1 LTNKPT
7 LIVVGGPTA
16 SGKTAAAIDLALKL
30 NTEIINVDSRQVY
43 KELQIGVA
51 KPSAEE
57 LLKVTHHGVSTVG
70 IHEHYNAGMH
80 AENFEST
87 IQNLLSS
94 NGSAI
99 LCGGTG
105 LYIEALINGLDDM
118 PEIDPDLRSEIL
130 DEFVAHG
137 LDRLVQVLYQ
147 LDPNAGTLVAL
158 DNPQRVMRA
167 IELCI
172 QTQKT
177 LSEIYSQKPNPRFP
191 EAHVIYLGIEYE
203 REKLYQRI
211 NQRVDKMIA
220 DGLIAEVESLLPHQ
234 SLKSLQTVGY
244 SELFRYFAGE
254 LSKTEAIDSIK
265 QHTRNYA
272 KRQITYFTNRFP
284 TRWVAAAEW
293 PKYLRNF
300 EL

>member
-1 LTNKPT
+1 MNKPT
-7 LIVVGGPTA
+7 IIVVGGPTA
-16 SGKTAAAIDLALKL
+16 SGKTPAAIDLALKL

-51 KPSAEE
+51 KPSEEE

-80 AENFEST
+80 AEHFEST
-87 IQNLLSS
+87 IQNLISS

-172 QTQKT
+172 QTQKS

-191 EAHVIYLGIEYE
+191 EAHVIYLGIQYE

-220 DGLIAEVESLLPHQ
+220 DGLITEVESLLPHQ

-244 SELFRYFAGE
+244 SELFRHFAGE
-254 LSKTEAIDSIK
+254 IGKTEAIDSIK

>member
-1 LTNKPT
+1 
-7 LIVVGGPTA
+7 VGGPTA
-16 SGKTAAAIDLALKL
+16 SGKTAAAIELSLKL
-30 NTEIINVDSRQVY
+30 NTEIVNVDSRQVY
-43 KELQIGVA
+43 KELNIGVA

-57 LLKVTHHGVSTVG
+57 LSKVPHHGVSTVG

-87 IQNLLSS
+87 IKNLLSA

-137 LDRLVQVLYQ
+137 LDRLVHVLLQ
-147 LDPNAGTLVAL
+147 LDSNAGSLVAL

-172 QTQKT
+172 QTQKK
-177 LSEIYSQKPNPRFP
+177 LADIYSQKPTPRFP
-191 EAHVIYLGIEYE
+191 VANIIYLGIQYE
-203 REKLYQRI
+203 RDKLYQRI
-211 NQRVDKMIA
+211 NQRVDKMIEE
-220 DGLIAEVESLLPHQ
+220 GLIEEVESLLPHQ

-244 SELFRYFAGE
+244 SELFRHFAGE
-254 LSKTEAIDSIK
+254 ISKFEAIDAIK

-272 KRQITYFTNRFP
+272 KRQITYFSNRFP
-284 TRWVAAAEW
+284 TRWINAAEW

-300 EL
+300 EI

>member
-1 LTNKPT
+1 MNKPT
-7 LIVVGGPTA
+7 IIVVGGPTA
-16 SGKTAAAIDLALKL
+16 SGKTPAAIDLALKL

-51 KPSAEE
+51 KPSEEE

-70 IHEHYNAGMH
+70 IHEYYNAGMH

-87 IQNLLSS
+87 IQNLISS

-172 QTQKT
+172 QTQKS

-191 EAHVIYLGIEYE
+191 EAHVIYLGIQYE

-244 SELFRYFAGE
+244 SELFRHFAGE
-254 LSKTEAIDSIK
+254 IGKTEAIDSIK

>member
-1 LTNKPT
+1 
-7 LIVVGGPTA
+7 VGGPTA

-51 KPSAEE
+51 KPSAAE

-234 SLKSLQTVGY
+234 TLKSLQTVGY
-244 SELFRYFAGE
+244 SELFRHFAGE
-254 LSKTEAIDSIK
+254 LSKTEAVDSIK

>member
-1 LTNKPT
+1 
-7 LIVVGGPTA
+7 VGGPTA

-43 KELQIGVA
+43 KELHIGVA

-57 LLKVTHHGVSTVG
+57 LLKVTHHGVSNVG

-137 LDRLVQVLYQ
+137 LDRLVQVLHQ

-191 EAHVIYLGIEYE
+191 DAHVIYLGIEYE

-244 SELFRYFAGE
+244 SELFRHFAGE

>member
-43 KELQIGVA
+43 KELHIGVA
-51 KPSAEE
+51 KPSEEE

-80 AENFEST
+80 AEHFEST
-87 IQNLLSS
+87 IQNLISS

-172 QTQKT
+172 QTQKS

-191 EAHVIYLGIEYE
+191 EAHVIYLGIQYE

-244 SELFRYFAGE
+244 SELFRHFAGE
-254 LSKTEAIDSIK
+254 IGKTEAIDSIK

>member
-1 LTNKPT
+1 MNKPT
-7 LIVVGGPTA
+7 IIVVGGPTA
-16 SGKTAAAIDLALKL
+16 SGKTPAAIDLALKL

-51 KPSAEE
+51 KPSEEE

-80 AENFEST
+80 AEHFEST
-87 IQNLLSS
+87 IQNLISS

-137 LDRLVQVLYQ
+137 LDRLVQVLNQ

-172 QTQKT
+172 QTQKS

-191 EAHVIYLGIEYE
+191 EAHVIYLGIQYE

-244 SELFRYFAGE
+244 SELFRHFAGE
-254 LSKTEAIDSIK
+254 IGKTEAIDSIK

>member
-1 LTNKPT
+1 
-7 LIVVGGPTA
+7 VGGPTA
-16 SGKTAAAIDLALKL
+16 SGKTPAAIDLALKL

-51 KPSAEE
+51 KPSEEE

-80 AENFEST
+80 AEHFEST
-87 IQNLLSS
+87 IQNLISS

-172 QTQKT
+172 QTQKS

-191 EAHVIYLGIEYE
+191 GAHVIYLGIQYE

-244 SELFRYFAGE
+244 SELFRHFAGE
-254 LSKTEAIDSIK
+254 VSKTEAIDSIK

>member
-1 LTNKPT
+1 
-7 LIVVGGPTA
+7 VGGPTA
-16 SGKTAAAIDLALKL
+16 SGKTTAAIELALKL

-43 KELQIGVA
+43 KELNIGVA
-51 KPSAEE
+51 KPSDEE
-57 LLKVTHHGVSTVG
+57 LLKVPHHGVSITG
-70 IHEHYNAGMH
+70 IHEHHNAGIH
-80 AENFEST
+80 AQQFEST
-87 IQNLLSS
+87 IHDLL
-94 NGSAI
+94 NQKGSAI

-137 LDRLVQVLYQ
+137 LDRLVQVLHQ
-147 LDPNAGTLVAL
+147 LDPNAGNLVAL

-177 LSEIYSQKPNPRFP
+177 LAEVYSQKPAPRFSG
-191 EAHVIYLGIEYE
+191 AKIIYLGIQYE

-211 NQRVDKMIA
+211 NHRVDNMIV
-220 DGLIAEVESLLPHQ
+220 DGLIAEVETLLPHK

-244 SELFRYFAGE
+244 SELFRHFAGE
-254 LSKTEAIDSIK
+254 IGKTEAIDLIK

-272 KRQITYFTNRFP
+272 KRQITYFSNRFP
-284 TRWVAAAEW
+284 TTWISSAEW
-293 PKYLRNF
+293 SKYLRNF

>member
-1 LTNKPT
+1 M
-7 LIVVGGPTA
+7 GGPTA

>member
-1 LTNKPT
+1 
-7 LIVVGGPTA
+7 VGGPTA

-80 AENFEST
+80 GENFEST

-244 SELFRYFAGE
+244 SELFRHFAGE
-254 LSKTEAIDSIK
+254 LSKTEAVDSIK

>member
-1 LTNKPT
+1 MNKPT
-7 LIVVGGPTA
+7 IIVVGGPTA
-16 SGKTAAAIDLALKL
+16 SGKTPAAIDLAFKL

-51 KPSAEE
+51 KPSEEE

-80 AENFEST
+80 AEHFEST
-87 IQNLLSS
+87 IQNLISS

-191 EAHVIYLGIEYE
+191 DAHVIYLGIEYE

-244 SELFRYFAGE
+244 SELFRHFAGE

>member
-1 LTNKPT
+1 MNKPT
-7 LIVVGGPTA
+7 IIIVGGPTA
-16 SGKTAAAIDLALKL
+16 SGKTPAAIDLALKL

-51 KPSAEE
+51 KPSEEE

-80 AENFEST
+80 AEHFEST
-87 IQNLLSS
+87 IQNLISS

-172 QTQKT
+172 QTQKS

-191 EAHVIYLGIEYE
+191 EAHVIYLGIQYE

-244 SELFRYFAGE
+244 SELFRHFAGE
-254 LSKTEAIDSIK
+254 IGKTEAIDSIK

>member
-1 LTNKPT
+1 LRDKPT
-7 LIVVGGPTA
+7 LIVVGGPTS
-16 SGKTAAAIDLALKL
+16 SGKTAVAIELALKL

-43 KELQIGVA
+43 KELNIGVA

-57 LLKVTHHGVSTVG
+57 LLQVTHHGVSTIG

-80 AENFEST
+80 AIQFET
-87 IQNLLSS
+87 TVQNLLSEK
-94 NGSAI
+94 GSAL

-137 LDRLVQVLYQ
+137 LDRLVQILLQ
-147 LDPNAGTLVAL
+147 LDPNASTLVAL

-172 QTQKT
+172 QTQKSI
-177 LSEIYSQKPNPRFP
+177 SEIYSQKPTPRFS
-191 EAHVIYLGIEYE
+191 EATIIYLGIQYE

-211 NQRVDKMIA
+211 NQRVDRMIA

-254 LSKTEAIDSIK
+254 IGKTEAIDSIK

-284 TRWVAAAEW
+284 TRWIASAEW

-300 EL
+300 EV

>member
-1 LTNKPT
+1 MNKPT
-7 LIVVGGPTA
+7 IIVVGGPTA
-16 SGKTAAAIDLALKL
+16 SGKTPAAIDLALKL

-51 KPSAEE
+51 KPSEEE

-80 AENFEST
+80 AEHFEST
-87 IQNLLSS
+87 IQNLISS

-172 QTQKT
+172 QTQKS

-191 EAHVIYLGIEYE
+191 EAHVIYLGIQYE

-244 SELFRYFAGE
+244 SELFRHFAGE
-254 LSKTEAIDSIK
+254 IGKTEAIDSIK

>member
-1 LTNKPT
+1 M
-7 LIVVGGPTA
+7 GGPTA
-16 SGKTAAAIDLALKL
+16 SGKTTAAIELALKL

-43 KELQIGVA
+43 KELNIGVA
-51 KPSAEE
+51 KPSDEE
-57 LLKVTHHGVSTVG
+57 LLKVPHHGVSITG
-70 IHEHYNAGMH
+70 IHEHHNAGIH
-80 AENFEST
+80 AQQFEST
-87 IQNLLSS
+87 IHDLL
-94 NGSAI
+94 NQKGSAI

-137 LDRLVQVLYQ
+137 LDRLVQVLHQ
-147 LDPNAGTLVAL
+147 LDPNAGNLVAL

-177 LSEIYSQKPNPRFP
+177 LAEVYSQKPAPRFSG
-191 EAHVIYLGIEYE
+191 AKIIYLGIQYE

-211 NQRVDKMIA
+211 NHRVDNMIV
-220 DGLIAEVESLLPHQ
+220 DGLIAEVETLLPHK

-244 SELFRYFAGE
+244 SELFRHFAGE
-254 LSKTEAIDSIK
+254 IGKTEAIDLIK

-272 KRQITYFTNRFP
+272 KRQITYFSNRFP
-284 TRWVAAAEW
+284 TTWISSAEW
-293 PKYLRNF
+293 SKYLRNF

>member
-1 LTNKPT
+1 
-7 LIVVGGPTA
+7 VGGPTA

-43 KELQIGVA
+43 KELHIGVA
-51 KPSAEE
+51 KPSSEE
-57 LLKVTHHGVSTVG
+57 LLKVPHHGISITGIQEHHNAG
-70 IHEHYNAGMH
+70 IHAQQ
-80 AENFEST
+80 FEPT
-87 IQNLLSS
+87 IQTLLAEK
-94 NGSAI
+94 GSAI

-105 LYIEALINGLDDM
+105 LYIEALINGLDEM
-118 PEIDPDLRSEIL
+118 PAIDPDLRSEIL
-130 DEFVAHG
+130 DEYVEHG
-137 LDRLVQVLYQ
+137 LDRLVHVLLQ
-147 LDPNAGTLVAL
+147 LDSNAGNLVAL

-172 QTQKT
+172 QTQKK
-177 LSEIYSQKPNPRFP
+177 LADIYSQKPAPRFP
-191 EAHVIYLGIEYE
+191 DANIIYLGIQYE

-211 NQRVDKMIA
+211 NQRVDKMIEE
-220 DGLIAEVESLLPHQ
+220 GLIEEVESLLPHQ

-244 SELFRYFAGE
+244 SELFRHFAGE
-254 LSKTEAIDSIK
+254 VTTAEAIDSIK

-272 KRQITYFTNRFP
+272 KRQITYFSNRFP
-284 TRWVAAAEW
+284 TRWIAAVEW

>member
-1 LTNKPT
+1 MTNKPT

-43 KELQIGVA
+43 KELHIGVA

-191 EAHVIYLGIEYE
+191 DAHVIYLGIEYE

-244 SELFRYFAGE
+244 SELFRHFAGE

>member
-1 LTNKPT
+1 
-7 LIVVGGPTA
+7 VGGPTA
-16 SGKTAAAIDLALKL
+16 SGKTAVAIELALKL

-43 KELQIGVA
+43 KELHIGVA

-80 AENFEST
+80 AEHFEST
-87 IQNLLSS
+87 IQNLLSA
-94 NGSAI
+94 NRSAI

-137 LDRLVQVLYQ
+137 LDRLVQVLHQ

-191 EAHVIYLGIEYE
+191 GAHVIYLGIEYE

-220 DGLIAEVESLLPHQ
+220 DGLMAEVESLLPHQ

-244 SELFRYFAGE
+244 SELFKHFAGE
-254 LSKTEAIDSIK
+254 VSKTEAIDSIK

-284 TRWVAAAEW
+284 TRWIAATEW

>member
-1 LTNKPT
+1 M
-7 LIVVGGPTA
+7 GGPTA

-43 KELQIGVA
+43 KELHIGVA

-57 LLKVTHHGVSTVG
+57 LLKVTHHGVSNVG

-137 LDRLVQVLYQ
+137 LDRLVQVLHQ

-191 EAHVIYLGIEYE
+191 DAHVIYLGIEYE

-244 SELFRYFAGE
+244 SELFRHFAGE

>member
-1 LTNKPT
+1 MNKPT
-7 LIVVGGPTA
+7 IIVVGGPTA
-16 SGKTAAAIDLALKL
+16 SGKTPSAIDLALKL

-51 KPSAEE
+51 KPSEEE

-80 AENFEST
+80 AEHFEST
-87 IQNLLSS
+87 IQNLISS

-172 QTQKT
+172 QTQKS

-191 EAHVIYLGIEYE
+191 EAHVIYLGIQYE

-244 SELFRYFAGE
+244 SELFRHFAGE
-254 LSKTEAIDSIK
+254 IGKTEAIDSIK

>member
-1 LTNKPT
+1 MNKPT
-7 LIVVGGPTA
+7 IIVVGGPTA
-16 SGKTAAAIDLALKL
+16 SGKTPAAIDLALKL

-51 KPSAEE
+51 KPSEEE

-80 AENFEST
+80 AEHFEST
-87 IQNLLSS
+87 IQNLISS

-172 QTQKT
+172 QTQKS

-191 EAHVIYLGIEYE
+191 EAHLIYLGIQYE

-244 SELFRYFAGE
+244 SELFRHFAGE
-254 LSKTEAIDSIK
+254 IGKTEAIDSIK

>member
-1 LTNKPT
+1 MTNKPT

-43 KELQIGVA
+43 KELHIGVA

-57 LLKVTHHGVSTVG
+57 LLKVTHHGVSNVG

-191 EAHVIYLGIEYE
+191 EAHVIYLGIQYE

-244 SELFRYFAGE
+244 SELFRHFAGE
-254 LSKTEAIDSIK
+254 VSKTEAIDSIK

>member
-1 LTNKPT
+1 
-7 LIVVGGPTA
+7 VGGPTA

-43 KELQIGVA
+43 KELHIGVA

-172 QTQKT
+172 QTQKS

-191 EAHVIYLGIEYE
+191 GAHVIYLGIEYE

-244 SELFRYFAGE
+244 SELFRHFAGE
-254 LSKTEAIDSIK
+254 VSKTEAIDSIK

>member
-1 LTNKPT
+1 MTNKPT

-244 SELFRYFAGE
+244 SELFRHFAGE
-254 LSKTEAIDSIK
+254 VSKTEAIDSIK

>member
-1 LTNKPT
+1 
-7 LIVVGGPTA
+7 VGGPTA

-43 KELQIGVA
+43 KELHIGVA

-191 EAHVIYLGIEYE
+191 DAHVIYLGIEYE

-244 SELFRYFAGE
+244 SELFRHFAGE

>member
-1 LTNKPT
+1 MNKPT
-7 LIVVGGPTA
+7 IIVVGGPTA
-16 SGKTAAAIDLALKL
+16 SGKTPAAIDLALKL

-51 KPSAEE
+51 KPSEEE

-80 AENFEST
+80 AEHFEST
-87 IQNLLSS
+87 IQNLISS

-172 QTQKT
+172 QTQKS

-191 EAHVIYLGIEYE
+191 EAHVIYLGIQYE

-244 SELFRYFAGE
+244 SELFRHFAGE
-254 LSKTEAIDSIK
+254 IGKTEAIDSIK

-272 KRQITYFTNRFP
+272 KRQITYFTNRLP

>member
-1 LTNKPT
+1 MNKPT
-7 LIVVGGPTA
+7 IIVVGGPTA
-16 SGKTAAAIDLALKL
+16 SGKTPAAIDLALKL

-51 KPSAEE
+51 KPSEEE

-70 IHEHYNAGMH
+70 IHEYYNAGMH
-80 AENFEST
+80 AEHFEST
-87 IQNLLSS
+87 IQNLISS

-172 QTQKT
+172 QTQKS

-191 EAHVIYLGIEYE
+191 EAHLIYLGIQYE

-244 SELFRYFAGE
+244 SELFRHFAGE
-254 LSKTEAIDSIK
+254 IGKTEAIDSIK

>member
-1 LTNKPT
+1 MTNKPT

-43 KELQIGVA
+43 KELHIGVA

-211 NQRVDKMIA
+211 NQRVDKMIS

-244 SELFRYFAGE
+244 SELFKYFAGE
-254 LSKTEAIDSIK
+254 VSKTEAIDSIK

-284 TRWVAAAEW
+284 TRWVSAAEW

>member
-1 LTNKPT
+1 MTNKPT

-16 SGKTAAAIDLALKL
+16 SGKTAVAIELALKL

-43 KELQIGVA
+43 KELHIGVA

-80 AENFEST
+80 AEHFEST
-87 IQNLLSS
+87 IQNLLSA
-94 NGSAI
+94 NRSAI

-137 LDRLVQVLYQ
+137 LDRLVQVLHQ

-191 EAHVIYLGIEYE
+191 GAHVIYLGIEYE

-220 DGLIAEVESLLPHQ
+220 DGLMAEVESLLPHQ

-244 SELFRYFAGE
+244 SELFKHFAGE
-254 LSKTEAIDSIK
+254 VSKTEAIDSIK

-284 TRWVAAAEW
+284 TRWIAATEW

>member
-1 LTNKPT
+1 MNKPT
-7 LIVVGGPTA
+7 IIVVGGPTA
-16 SGKTAAAIDLALKL
+16 SGKTPAAIDLALKL

-51 KPSAEE
+51 KPSEEE

-70 IHEHYNAGMH
+70 IHEYYNAGMH
-80 AENFEST
+80 AEHFEST
-87 IQNLLSS
+87 IQNLISS

-172 QTQKT
+172 QTQKS

-191 EAHVIYLGIEYE
+191 EAHVIYLGIQYE

-244 SELFRYFAGE
+244 SELFRHFAGE
-254 LSKTEAIDSIK
+254 IGKTEAIDSIK

>member
-43 KELQIGVA
+43 KELHIGVA

-57 LLKVTHHGVSTVG
+57 LLKVTHHGVSTVR

-94 NGSAI
+94 NGSVI

-137 LDRLVQVLYQ
+137 LDRLVQVLSQ

-172 QTQKT
+172 QTQKS

-191 EAHVIYLGIEYE
+191 EAHVIYLGIQYE

-244 SELFRYFAGE
+244 SELFRHFAGE
-254 LSKTEAIDSIK
+254 IGKTEAIDSIK

>member
-1 LTNKPT
+1 MNKPT
-7 LIVVGGPTA
+7 IIVVGGPTA
-16 SGKTAAAIDLALKL
+16 SGKTPAAIDLALKL

-51 KPSAEE
+51 KPSEEE

-80 AENFEST
+80 AEHFEST
-87 IQNLLSS
+87 IQNLISS

-172 QTQKT
+172 QTQKS

-191 EAHVIYLGIEYE
+191 EAHVIYLGIQYE

-244 SELFRYFAGE
+244 SELFRHFAGE
-254 LSKTEAIDSIK
+254 VNKTEAIDSIK

>member
-1 LTNKPT
+1 
-7 LIVVGGPTA
+7 VGGPTA
-16 SGKTAAAIDLALKL
+16 SGKTAAAIELSVKL
-30 NTEIINVDSRQVY
+30 NTEIVNVDSRQVY
-43 KELQIGVA
+43 KELNIGVA
-51 KPSAEE
+51 KPSTEE
-57 LLKVTHHGVSTVG
+57 LSKVPHHGVSTVG

-87 IQNLLSS
+87 IKNLLSA

-137 LDRLVQVLYQ
+137 LDRLVHVLLQ
-147 LDPNAGTLVAL
+147 LDSNAGSLVAL

-172 QTQKT
+172 QTQKK
-177 LSEIYSQKPNPRFP
+177 LADIYSQKPAPRFP
-191 EAHVIYLGIEYE
+191 VANIIYLGIQYE
-203 REKLYQRI
+203 RDKLYHRI
-211 NQRVDKMIA
+211 NQRVDKMIEE
-220 DGLIAEVESLLPHQ
+220 GLIEEVESLLPHQ

-244 SELFRYFAGE
+244 SELFRHFAGE
-254 LSKTEAIDSIK
+254 ISKFEAIDAIK

-272 KRQITYFTNRFP
+272 KRQITYFSNRFP
-284 TRWVAAAEW
+284 TRWINAAEW

-300 EL
+300 EI

>member
-1 LTNKPT
+1 MNKPT
-7 LIVVGGPTA
+7 IIVVGGPTA
-16 SGKTAAAIDLALKL
+16 SGKTPAAIDLALKL

-51 KPSAEE
+51 KPSEEE

-70 IHEHYNAGMH
+70 IHEYYNAGMH
-80 AENFEST
+80 AEHFEST
-87 IQNLLSS
+87 IQNLISS

-172 QTQKT
+172 QTQKS

-191 EAHVIYLGIEYE
+191 EAHVIYLGIQYE

-244 SELFRYFAGE
+244 SELFRHFAGE
-254 LSKTEAIDSIK
+254 VSKTEAIDSIK

>member
-1 LTNKPT
+1 M
-7 LIVVGGPTA
+7 GGPTA

-191 EAHVIYLGIEYE
+191 DAHVIYLGIEYE

-244 SELFRYFAGE
+244 SELFRHFAGE
-254 LSKTEAIDSIK
+254 VSKTEAIDSIK

>member
-1 LTNKPT
+1 MTNKPT

-43 KELQIGVA
+43 KELHIGVA

-80 AENFEST
+80 SENFEST

-99 LCGGTG
+99 LCGGTA

-172 QTQKT
+172 QTQKS

-191 EAHVIYLGIEYE
+191 GAHVIYLGIEYE

-244 SELFRYFAGE
+244 SELFRHFAGE
-254 LSKTEAIDSIK
+254 VSKTEAIDSIK

-300 EL
+300 EF